1 MQISDPKTNENAE
14 FFLSEKETPEL
25 LMNVM
30 NKLCFNK
37 TASTTQLDG
46 NFISIY
52 NEKDNRFHY
61 YAHRLKGLLNIYT
74 MSFLN
79 EFLRG
84 GNRKRKGTHTR
95 ENVGCLHQ

>member
-1 MQISDPKTNENAE
+1 MQVLDPKTNENAE
-14 FFLSEKETPEL
+14 FFLSERETPEL

-37 TASTTQLDG
+37 TATTTQLDG

-61 YAHRLKGLLNIYT
+61 YAHRLKGLLNLYV
-74 MSFLN
+74 SHF
-79 EFLRG
+79 
-84 GNRKRKGTHTR
+84 
-95 ENVGCLHQ
+95 